1 MLVTD
6 TAENGNT
13 VTFFRFLM
21 KAVKAFDGKKL
32 YMVLDNVRFHHAKR
46 LKPILERYKHKI
58 ELIFLPP
65 YSPDLNPIERVW
77 WLMRKTVTHNRWVQS
92 MKVRIDNF
100 NEWVNSIAAEQIIKI
115 CNLIENI
122 Y

>member
-6 TAENGNT
+6 VADKGNT
-13 VTFFRFLM
+13 VTFFRFLF
-21 KAVKAFDGKKL
+21 KAVRAFAGKKL

-65 YSPDLNPIERVW
+65 YSPDLNPVERVW
-77 WLMRKTVTHNRWVQS
+77 WLMRKRITHNRWVQA
-92 MKVRIDNF
+92 MENRINDFNNWVDNI
-100 NEWVNSIAAEQIIKI
+100 SAIQIKRI
-115 CNLIENI
+115 CNVIENI

>member
-6 TAENGNT
+6 VADKGNT
-13 VTFFRFLM
+13 VTFFRFLF
-21 KAVKAFDGKKL
+21 KAVRAFAGKKL

-65 YSPDLNPIERVW
+65 YVADLFGVNKNTVSNWCKSYKTEGNNIEAISG
-77 WLMRKTVTHNRWVQS
+77 KN
-92 MKVRIDNF
+92 
-100 NEWVNSIAAEQIIKI
+100 
-115 CNLIENI
+115 
-122 Y
+122 